1 MLRSLL
7 LAPLATLALVG
18 PALADAASAWQG
30 YRAGHYAEALKELT
44 PLAQAGN
51 AEAEFYLGS
60 LCMDG
65 LAVTRDPATAAKWYE
80 AAASR
85 GYLPAEFSLGFLYLN
100 GADGFDAD
108 PAKAAP
114 WLTRAAEAGYGPAE
128 ALLAEMYRTGNG
140 VAVDRTQAMRWAL
153 TAARQGIPA
162 AEFSAGMLEYEEPG
176 VAAHLEAYKWFELA
190 ARAGYPGAAESRDA
204 VSRALS
210 PPEIAE
216 AKGRADA
223 FKPEAGG

>member
-1 MLRSLL
+1 MAML
-7 LAPLATLALVG
+7 AFAG
-18 PALADAASAWQG
+18 PALADAASAWQA

-65 LAVTRDPATAAKWYE
+65 LAVARDPATAVKWYE
-80 AAASR
+80 TAAGR
-85 GYLPAEFSLGFLYLN
+85 GYLPAAFALGFLYLN

-108 PAKAAP
+108 AAKATP
-114 WLTRAAEAGYGPAE
+114 WLTRAAEAGYGPAQ
-128 ALLAEMYRTGNG
+128 ALLAEIYRTGNG
-140 VAVDRTQAMRWAL
+140 TAVDRTEAMRWSLA
-153 TAARQGIPA
+153 AARQGIA
-162 AEFSAGMLEYEEPG
+162 SAEFSAGLLEYDEPG

-204 VSRALS
+204 VARALS

-223 FKPEAGG
+223 FKPDAGG